1 MNDKDDNKKSSGE
14 MVPNEIE
21 QLTKAIETYSSSWL
35 DGVAK
40 EDREEFSLETDVE
53 KLAEITALQNSS
65 DATTHKDPESILA
78 PQGFSEATPV
88 EGTKDPKLAAL
99 ERSAREAKRVEE
111 LAEELA
117 SKDRLN
123 GPRKHQEFM
132 SEQEA
137 RDRAARSK
145 DRVLIPTVHKEVPE
159 KKGKKK
165 QESNKVTSKNSL
177 IPRVAKGKDSFS
189 KKKNGSLM
197 ATVARLAFGASYLAL
212 IGGAIYG
219 HGYEAM
225 DKAHGKVV
233 QTLALYDIQIP
244 DPRDYE
250 FKNPFDESSNGEGD
264 QNKALPAVIFS
275 DPVTLDRPEDNEPQA
290 DATAS
295 QGSPQADATA
305 SQGSPQEITHESV
318 VVTVSTAPGD
328 IGQLNAPDEATE
340 RSTVPSATKQPITPI
355 DIRDQGK
362 TGKNTEPIARET
374 KVESEPPKLFC
385 RTWENLNADSSE
397 LLASSLNKMRVKY
410 SRQEK
415 DQPKFYVVAIDPF
428 SAPQGY
434 VANLASKGV
443 KETFRI
449 KEEGPLK
456 DFVSLGQF
464 KFRSSA
470 VQHKENLEQ
479 QGIEFLTIAGHK
491 INKLTTFKAKLSP
504 SEFST
509 LPTGLKRTSSQNC

>member
-1 MNDKDDNKKSSGE
+1 MNDKDDNKKSAGE

-40 EDREEFSLETDVE
+40 EDREEFSLETDVD

-88 EGTKDPKLAAL
+88 EETKDPKLAAL

-165 QESNKVTSKNSL
+165 QESNKVTSTNPL

-189 KKKNGSLM
+189 KKKNVSVM

-250 FKNPFDESSNGEGD
+250 FKNPFEETSNGEGD

-295 QGSPQADATA
+295 L
-305 SQGSPQEITHESV
+305 GSPQETTHESI

-340 RSTVPSATKQPITPI
+340 RSTVPAATKQPITAI
-355 DIRDQGK
+355 DIMDQGK
-362 TGKNTEPIARET
+362 TGKNTEPIAREA

-385 RTWENLNADSSE
+385 RTWENLNAGSSE

-415 DQPKFYVVAIDPF
+415 DQPKFYVVAIDPS